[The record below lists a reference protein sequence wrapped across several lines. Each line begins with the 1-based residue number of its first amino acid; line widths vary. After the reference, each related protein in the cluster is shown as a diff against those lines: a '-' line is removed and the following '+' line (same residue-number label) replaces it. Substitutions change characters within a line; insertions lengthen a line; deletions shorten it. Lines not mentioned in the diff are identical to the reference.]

1 MKKVKQGIGSILGN
15 YKTSLVGVVALVSV
29 GLLWTNVINESQFTI
44 GTGLLI
50 SIGFLASKDSN
61 K

>member
-1 MKKVKQGIGSILGN
+1 MKKVKQEIGSILGN
-15 YKTSLVGVVALVSV
+15 YKTSLVGVVAFISV

-44 GTGLLI
+44 GTGLLV

>member
-1 MKKVKQGIGSILGN
+1 MKKVKQEIGSILGN
-15 YKTSLVGVVALVSV
+15 YKTSLVGVVAFISV

-44 GTGLLI
+44 GTGLLV
-50 SIGFLASKDSN
+50 SIGFLASKDSD